1 MSSNNST
8 RFLREFITQPMAT
21 GAIVPSSDALGRAV
35 VRNLDLSNAHAIV
48 EYGPGTGAFT
58 TYVLQAMNRKA
69 KFIAIEINPRLADL
83 FRVKHPKVRIFEDS
97 VANARAIC
105 TKAGM
110 DQVDCVVSGLP
121 WASFPG
127 KMQIEILDE
136 MMRVLKPGGQFVTFA
151 YVHGV
156 ILPPGRRFSK
166 ILPRYFK
173 SVSKSPVVW
182 RNVPPAFVYRCT
194 R

>member
-1 MSSNNST
+1 
-8 RFLREFITQPMAT
+8 MAT